1 MTRKLTLA
9 QVAER
14 YGGVNVRTVVRWAK
28 DEKLNF
34 PQPMLIGK
42 RPFWDEDI
50 LTRWDRDRARPR
62 RPVTADS

>member
-1 MTRKLTLA
+1 MSRKLTLA

-14 YGGVNVRTVVRWAK
+14 YGGVNVRTIDRWSK

-34 PQPMLIGK
+34 PQPMHIGR
-42 RPFWDEDI
+42 RPLWDETA
-50 LTRWDRDRARPR
+50 LELWERDRARPG